1 MIFQESE
8 CKKFKNLN
16 IECKDIESRVADGA
30 LAEVVWGNHDN
41 IDRRLCDLGD
51 PRDLPEWFA

>member
-16 IECKDIESRVADGA
+16 IELKTEASKSFSFFMIFRIWKLQNDIFSAIQILRQ
-30 LAEVVWGNHDN
+30 
-41 IDRRLCDLGD
+41 
-51 PRDLPEWFA
+51 PSLPDV